1 MDQDRYAR
9 GLENLRTVDA
19 EAGERV
25 IKSLDNIAPD
35 LGRYVIEFAFG
46 DIYAR
51 PGLDLKARQIATV
64 AALTALGTATPQLRV
79 HIHGALNVG
88 LTRAQVLEVII
99 QMAVYAGFPA
109 ALNGIFAAKEVFA
122 DRDADGRS

>member
-1 MDQDRYAR
+1 MEDRFER
-9 GLENLRTVDA
+9 GLRRLEEVDK
-19 EAGERV
+19 EQVGRIVAG
-25 IKSLDNIAPD
+25 LQDIAPD
-35 LGRYVIEFAFG
+35 FAKYLIEFAFG

-64 AALTALGTATPQLRV
+64 AALTALGTALPQLKV

-88 LTRAQVLEVII
+88 CTRREITEVIM

-109 ALNGIFAAKEVFA
+109 ALNGLVAAKDVFS
-122 DRDADGRS
+122 DRESASQSA